1 MEKDEKVMGLAQAV
15 KALFKE
21 RCGDLKAEDFVKVA
35 DLLGFHAHKKTVS
48 GERLKPIAENYF
60 PDIIGTNL
68 QYAVEA
74 YVWETHVPMTED
86 GKIVSGFWDRR
97 KGDGLPEG
105 YEMEEGGWFCRAPV
119 K

>member
-1 MEKDEKVMGLAQAV
+1 M
-15 KALFKE
+15 
-21 RCGDLKAEDFVKVA
+21 
-35 DLLGFHAHKKTVS
+35 
-48 GERLKPIAENYF
+48 KPIAENYF

-97 KGDGLPEG
+97 KDEGLPQHLRDVH
-105 YEMEEGGWFCRAPV
+105 WFIGFFLN
-119 K
+119 